1 MGVGGRPG
9 RGADVLHYYRHAASQ
24 GDGAAQLALG
34 HLHFHG
40 GRGVAQDPRARR
52 ASSPPPPRRRGRR
65 RRGVRLGG
73 PLLPRGLGRGPG
85 RGRAEAWLRR
95 GEKRGDAA
103 ALDGLGLLELRRAA
117 GRKERDAAAGYFR
130 RASEKGF
137 MDALYHLGLYQLG
150 WDGRPEAELA
160 LVDGFAR
167 RLARQ
172 ERRSRKDAQK
182 ALQFFS
188 LAAQNGHVR
197 VLHKVGRLYARALGV
212 RRSCDVAANAYKTVA
227 ERGPWVAQLAEA
239 HAVYARGDV
248 DGARRAYARLAEAG
262 YEVAQ
267 ANAAW
272 LLDRAARAA
281 RRGAADCLGTSAGD
295 CEGRARRSTSS
306 RPSRATPTPRCGW
319 AT

>member
-1 MGVGGRPG
+1 
-9 RGADVLHYYRHAASQ
+9 
-24 GDGAAQLALG
+24 
-34 HLHFHG
+34 
-40 GRGVAQDPRARR
+40 
-52 ASSPPPPRRRGRR
+52 
-65 RRGVRLGG
+65 
-73 PLLPRGLGRGPG
+73 
-85 RGRAEAWLRR
+85 
-95 GEKRGDAA
+95 
-103 ALDGLGLLELRRAA
+103 
-117 GRKERDAAAGYFR
+117 
-130 RASEKGF
+130 

-197 VLHKVGRLYARALGV
+197 ALHKVGRLYARALGV

-295 CEGRARRSTSS
+295 CEGRARRLHGRT
-306 RPSRATPTPRCGW
+306 RTDEQRDRDFGRGRAHDSGW
-319 AT
+319 PGRIRHRSHEADDLLEAGQPPLLRMHAQARHRRA

>member
-1 MGVGGRPG
+1 
-9 RGADVLHYYRHAASQ
+9 
-24 GDGAAQLALG
+24 
-34 HLHFHG
+34 
-40 GRGVAQDPRARR
+40 
-52 ASSPPPPRRRGRR
+52 
-65 RRGVRLGG
+65 
-73 PLLPRGLGRGPG
+73 
-85 RGRAEAWLRR
+85 
-95 GEKRGDAA
+95 
-103 ALDGLGLLELRRAA
+103 
-117 GRKERDAAAGYFR
+117 
-130 RASEKGF
+130 

-150 WDGRPEAELA
+150 LDGRPEAELA

-197 VLHKVGRLYARALGV
+197 ALHKVGRLYARALGV

-272 LLDRAARAA
+272 LLDRARRARRGAGPRTASGRRRGTARAA
-281 RRGAADCLGTSAGD
+281 RGA
-295 CEGRARRSTSS
+295 STSS

>member
-1 MGVGGRPG
+1 MAPG
-9 RGADVLHYYRHAASQ
+9 RTV
-24 GDGAAQLALG
+24 
-34 HLHFHG
+34 
-40 GRGVAQDPRARR
+40 RGFV
-52 ASSPPPPRRRGRR
+52 
-65 RRGVRLGG
+65 
-73 PLLPRGLGRGPG
+73 
-85 RGRAEAWLRR
+85 
-95 GEKRGDAA
+95 
-103 ALDGLGLLELRRAA
+103 LGLLELRRAA

-197 VLHKVGRLYARALGV
+197 ALHKVGRLYARALGV

-239 HAVYARGDV
+239 HAVYAPRAVDV
-248 DGARRAYARLAEAG
+248 AVRLHGGARMAE
-262 YEVAQ
+262 
-267 ANAAW
+267 
-272 LLDRAARAA
+272 
-281 RRGAADCLGTSAGD
+281 
-295 CEGRARRSTSS
+295 
-306 RPSRATPTPRCGW
+306 
-319 AT
+319 